1 MSHDMLAIIW
11 FGLWGV
17 IWTVYFILD
26 GYALG
31 NGMIFPF
38 VAKDRQERN
47 QLQEAIGPFWGGNE
61 VWLITAGGATFAAF
75 PVTYANMFSYLY
87 TPLFLVLL
95 ALFARAA
102 GLEFMHK
109 DDSPIWQKTCKW
121 AFTIGSF
128 LIAFLFGV
136 TFANLYYGLQIGK
149 NGYEGNLISLLN
161 HYGILGGLFF
171 TAIFVVSGALW
182 VMIKTTGE
190 VSDRAYKIARP
201 FSMAAAIILAIFYVA
216 TANRTNLFQNFTEY
230 PVLFILPVLA
240 MLMSVL
246 ALIMVYKHK
255 IGLSF
260 TFVCLTIA
268 MFMTTGFAG
277 MFPRMLPSRIND
289 AYSTTLY
296 NAAGSQLNLK
306 IMFFVAMVMVPIVIG
321 YQLWSYSIFK
331 NKIHKDSAKGYH

>member
-1 MSHDMLAIIW
+1 MA
-11 FGLWGV
+11 
-17 IWTVYFILD
+17 
-26 GYALG
+26 
-31 NGMIFPF
+31 
-38 VAKDRQERN
+38 
-47 QLQEAIGPFWGGNE
+47 
-61 VWLITAGGATFAAF
+61 
-75 PVTYANMFSYLY
+75 
-87 TPLFLVLL
+87 
-95 ALFARAA
+95 
-102 GLEFMHK
+102 
-109 DDSPIWQKTCKW
+109 KTCKW

-149 NGYEGNLISLLN
+149 NGYEGNLLSLLN

-171 TAIFVVSGALW
+171 TAIFIVSGALW

-255 IGLSF
+255 IGLAF

-306 IMFFVAMVMVPIVIG
+306 IMFFVAIVMVPIVIG

>member
-1 MSHDMLAIIW
+1 
-11 FGLWGV
+11 
-17 IWTVYFILD
+17 
-26 GYALG
+26 
-31 NGMIFPF
+31 
-38 VAKDRQERN
+38 
-47 QLQEAIGPFWGGNE
+47 
-61 VWLITAGGATFAAF
+61 
-75 PVTYANMFSYLY
+75 
-87 TPLFLVLL
+87 
-95 ALFARAA
+95 
-102 GLEFMHK
+102 
-109 DDSPIWQKTCKW
+109 
-121 AFTIGSF
+121 
-128 LIAFLFGV
+128 
-136 TFANLYYGLQIGK
+136 
-149 NGYEGNLISLLN
+149 
-161 HYGILGGLFF
+161 
-171 TAIFVVSGALW
+171 
-182 VMIKTTGE
+182 MIKTTGE

-255 IGLSF
+255 IGLAF

-296 NAAGSQLNLK
+296 NAAGSLK
-306 IMFFVAMVMVPIVIG
+306 NYVLRCNG
-321 YQLWSYSIFK
+321 YGTNCYWISTLSYSIFK